1 MKTASKILS
10 MLLLVAMCLS
20 LMGGSAYADDIII
33 DDGNNLIIDGSGAQ
47 KKASTPSNDED
58 NIIIDNSGNSDNN
71 NSKDPPAT
79 QPEIIIDDQ
88 EIKSNLMDV
97 MPMSAIGNVWQVNGK
112 DYSTMGKGV
121 EYAGNGTLLLK
132 NNTTLDGETNNKVT
146 ITQNMT
152 IDLGGKTL
160 ELGSTNISIIGCT
173 VTFTNGTV
181 STTGTGRIVVES
193 GATLINN
200 AGIGSESI
208 IQNGTVDVTDDW
220 VAMIGTIKYKT
231 ASEAF
236 TAAAAAGGATIDF
249 NPDISKAKDFVLEGF
264 TASGGTYTLN
274 LASNRLILKNCN
286 FSGCTLNV
294 YGTDGGSFL
303 KSADS
308 GPSTFNG
315 TKIYLGTGVDL
326 EGANFTLTGANAKLT
341 VNGGDVNALTLNEGA
356 GLYMASGTVKSLT
369 AGTNAVLTVS
379 GGTVENF
386 TTTNNL
392 STNRGVTGGKWK
404 LANNQLE
411 RLKSAVPDTHEVVG
425 PDSNGYYTVQLKGSS
440 GGTTP
445 GDSYVLYGSPYTR
458 NSSGSV
464 YVDFTIASTNGNY
477 YYKPANGN
485 ITALSSGQYSVS
497 GISNGYNYRLTLSNS
512 FLNGLANGS
521 YTLYRASGTNSEG
534 NTLATQMG
542 TFVIQGSGTN
552 IPSGDASVWPAN
564 ENTWYSGNGMFYFY
578 VQPSL
583 LLVDA
588 GSYKYYEV
596 AVDGALVGG
605 DKISYSAGSQRF
617 GIVSSYMDNLAPGS
631 HTMSVRTANG
641 YASCTFYV
649 GATLRPVD
657 TDKHVIG
664 SSKTLSF
671 VCSEPISSVYVGGT
685 QLVNYYDDYY
695 TLSNSRRTITLSAAF
710 LNARTAGST
719 YTLSVITDSGS
730 QPSCTFQIL
739 TKAQA
744 SASPQTG
751 DESNLALWAAAL
763 ILSGGAMVAVMPR
776 LKKGKNK

>member
-47 KKASTPSNDED
+47 KKASIPSNDED

-121 EYAGNGTLLLK
+121 EHAGNGTLLLK
-132 NNTTLDGETNNKVT
+132 DNTKLDGETDNKVT

-200 AGIGSESI
+200 AGIGSGSI

-220 VAMIGTIKYKT
+220 VAMVGTIKYKT
-231 ASEAF
+231 EIEAF

-404 LANNQLE
+404 LADNQLE

-521 YTLYRASGTNSEG
+521 YTLYRASGINDKGMTV
-534 NTLATQMG
+534 ATQMG

-552 IPSGDASVWPAN
+552 IPSGDAYIYPTYES
-564 ENTWYSGNGMFYFY
+564 TWFSGNGTYYFT
-578 VQPSL
+578 VIPDL
-583 LLVDA
+583 KLVA
-588 GSYKYYEV
+588 GSNYSYYDV
-596 AVDGALVGG
+596 RIDGKLVGG
-605 DKISYSAGSQRF
+605 DKLTYNGVQSF
-617 GIVSSYMDNLAPGS
+617 GVASSYMDNLATGN
-631 HTMSVRTANG
+631 HTIEVLTSSG
-641 YASCTFYV
+641 YVSCSFRV
-649 GATLRPVD
+649 GATLKPVD

-671 VCSEPISSVYVGGT
+671 VCSDPISRVWVGGT
-685 QLVNYYDDYY
+685 ELVNNFDDYY
-695 TLSNSRRTITLSAAF
+695 TLSSSGKTITLTAAF

-719 YTLSVITDSGS
+719 YTLKVQTIYGDT
-730 QPSCTFQIL
+730 PTCTFQIL

-751 DESNLALWAAAL
+751 DESNLALWATVL
-763 ILSGGAMVAVMPR
+763 ILSGGAMVAVVPR
-776 LKKGKNK
+776 LKKMKSK

>member
-97 MPMSAIGNVWQVNGK
+97 MPMSAVGNVWQVNGK
-112 DYSTMGKGV
+112 VCSTMGKGV
-121 EYAGNGTLLLK
+121 EHAGNGTLLLK
-132 NNTTLDGETNNKVT
+132 DNTKLDGETDNKVT

-152 IDLGGKTL
+152 IDLGTY
-160 ELGSTNISIIGCT
+160 ELDLGDTNIYISNRAV
-173 VTFTNGTV
+173 VTFNNGTV
-181 STTGTGRIVVES
+181 KSTGSGKIYVES
-193 GATLINN
+193 GSKLVNN
-200 AGIGSESI
+200 TGIPDTI
-208 IQNGTVDVTDDW
+208 IVGTGTVEVTDDW
-220 VAMIGTIKYKT
+220 VAMVGTIKYKT
-231 ASEAF
+231 AIEAF

-249 NPDISKAKDFVLEGF
+249 NPDITKAEDFVLKGF

-274 LASNRLILKNCN
+274 LASNRLILKDCN

-303 KSADS
+303 KNNNSSFD
-308 GPSTFNG
+308 G
-315 TKIYLGTGVDL
+315 TQIYLGTGVDL
-326 EGANFTLTGANAKLT
+326 EGASFILTGANAKLT
-341 VNGGDVNALTLNEGA
+341 VNGGDVNALTLNDGA

-386 TTTNNL
+386 TTTGDL
-392 STNRGVTGGKWK
+392 STNRGVIGGKWK
-404 LANNQLE
+404 LASVDHLGS
-411 RLKSAVPDTHEVVG
+411 LKSAVPDTHEVVG

-440 GGTTP
+440 GGTTT

-521 YTLYRASGTNSEG
+521 YTLFRASGIRDG
-534 NTLATQMG
+534 KIVATQMG

-552 IPSGDASVWPAN
+552 IPSGDAYIYPTYES
-564 ENTWYSGNGMFYFY
+564 TWFSGNGTYYFT
-578 VQPSL
+578 VIPDL
-583 LLVDA
+583 KLVA
-588 GSYKYYEV
+588 GSNYSYYDV
-596 AVDGALVGG
+596 RIDGKLVGG
-605 DKISYSAGSQRF
+605 DKLTYNGVQSF
-617 GIVSSYMDNLAPGS
+617 GVASSYMDNLATGN
-631 HTMSVRTANG
+631 HTIEVLTSSG
-641 YASCTFYV
+641 YVSCSFRV
-649 GATLRPVD
+649 GATLKPVD

-671 VCSEPISSVYVGGT
+671 VCSDPISRVWVGGT
-685 QLVNYYDDYY
+685 ELVNNFDDYY
-695 TLSNSRRTITLSAAF
+695 TLSSSGKTITLTAAF

-719 YTLSVITDSGS
+719 YTLKVQTIYGDT
-730 QPSCTFQIL
+730 PTCTFQIL
-739 TKAQA
+739 TRAQA

-751 DESNLALWAAAL
+751 DESNLALWATVL
-763 ILSGGAMVAVMPR
+763 ILSGGAMVAVVPR
-776 LKKGKNK
+776 LKKMKSK

>member
-97 MPMSAIGNVWQVNGK
+97 MPMSAMGNVWQVNGK

-132 NNTTLDGETNNKVT
+132 DNTKLDGETDNKVT

-152 IDLGGKTL
+152 IDLGTY
-160 ELGSTNISIIGCT
+160 ELDLGDTNIYISNRAV
-173 VTFTNGTV
+173 VTFNNGMV
-181 STTGTGRIVVES
+181 KSTGSGKIYVES
-193 GATLINN
+193 GSKLVNN
-200 AGIGSESI
+200 TGIPDTI
-208 IQNGTVDVTDDW
+208 IVGTGTVDVTDDW
-220 VAMIGTIKYKT
+220 VAMVGTIKYKT
-231 ASEAF
+231 AIEAF

-249 NPDISKAKDFVLEGF
+249 NPDITKAEDFVLKGF

-274 LASNRLILKNCN
+274 LASNRLILKDCN

-303 KSADS
+303 KNNNSSFD
-308 GPSTFNG
+308 G
-315 TKIYLGTGVDL
+315 TQIYLGTGVDL
-326 EGANFTLTGANAKLT
+326 EGASFILTGANAKLT
-341 VNGGDVNALTLNEGA
+341 VNGGDVNALTLNDGA

-386 TTTNNL
+386 TTIDNL

-404 LANNQLE
+404 LADNQLE

-521 YTLYRASGTNSEG
+521 YTLYRASGTNSDG
-534 NTLATQMG
+534 KTVATQMG

-552 IPSGDASVWPAN
+552 IPSGDAYIYPTYES
-564 ENTWYSGNGMFYFY
+564 TWFSGNGTYYFT
-578 VQPSL
+578 VIPDL
-583 LLVDA
+583 KLVA
-588 GSYKYYEV
+588 GSNYSYYDV
-596 AVDGALVGG
+596 RIDGKLVGG
-605 DKISYSAGSQRF
+605 DKLTYNGVQSF
-617 GIVSSYMDNLAPGS
+617 GVASSYMDNLATGN
-631 HTMSVRTANG
+631 HTIEVLTSSG
-641 YASCTFYV
+641 YVSCSFRV
-649 GATLRPVD
+649 GATLKPVD

-671 VCSEPISSVYVGGT
+671 VCSDPISRVWVGGT
-685 QLVNYYDDYY
+685 ELVNNFDDYY
-695 TLSNSRRTITLSAAF
+695 TLSSSGKTITLTAAF

-719 YTLSVITDSGS
+719 YTLKVQTIYGDT
-730 QPSCTFQIL
+730 PTCTFQIL
-739 TKAQA
+739 TRAQA

-751 DESNLALWAAAL
+751 DESNLALWATVL
-763 ILSGGAMVAVMPR
+763 ILSGGAMVAVVPR
-776 LKKGKNK
+776 LKKMKSR

>member
-97 MPMSAIGNVWQVNGK
+97 MPMSAMGNVWQVNGK

-132 NNTTLDGETNNKVT
+132 DDTTLNGETDNKVT

-152 IDLGGKTL
+152 IDLGTY
-160 ELGSTNISIIGCT
+160 ELDLGDTNIYISNRAV
-173 VTFTNGTV
+173 VTFNNGMV
-181 STTGTGRIVVES
+181 KSTGSGKIYVES
-193 GATLINN
+193 GSKLVNN
-200 AGIGSESI
+200 TGIPDTI
-208 IQNGTVDVTDDW
+208 IVGTGTVDVTDDW
-220 VAMIGTIKYKT
+220 VAMVGTIKYKT
-231 ASEAF
+231 AIEAF

-249 NPDISKAKDFVLEGF
+249 NPDITKAEDFVLKGF

-303 KSADS
+303 KNNNSSFD
-308 GPSTFNG
+308 G
-315 TKIYLGTGVDL
+315 TQIYLGTGVDL
-326 EGANFTLTGANAKLT
+326 EGASFILTGANAKLT
-341 VNGGDVNALTLNEGA
+341 VNGGDVNALTLNDGA

-386 TTTNNL
+386 TTIDNL

-404 LANNQLE
+404 LADNQLE

-521 YTLYRASGTNSEG
+521 YTLYRASGTNSDG
-534 NTLATQMG
+534 KTVATQMG

-552 IPSGDASVWPAN
+552 IPSGDAYIYPTYES
-564 ENTWYSGNGMFYFY
+564 TWFSGNGTYYFT
-578 VQPSL
+578 VIPDL
-583 LLVDA
+583 KLVA
-588 GSYKYYEV
+588 GSNYSYYDV
-596 AVDGALVGG
+596 RIDGKLVGG
-605 DKISYSAGSQRF
+605 DKLTYNGVQSF
-617 GIVSSYMDNLAPGS
+617 GVASSYMDNLATGN
-631 HTMSVRTANG
+631 HTIEVLTSSG
-641 YASCTFYV
+641 YVSCSFRV
-649 GATLRPVD
+649 GATLKPVD

-671 VCSEPISSVYVGGT
+671 VCSDPISRVWVGGT
-685 QLVNYYDDYY
+685 ELVNNFDDYY
-695 TLSNSRRTITLSAAF
+695 TLSSSGKTITLTAAF

-719 YTLSVITDSGS
+719 YTLKVQTIYGDT
-730 QPSCTFQIL
+730 PTCTFRIL
-739 TKAQA
+739 TRAQA

-751 DESNLALWAAAL
+751 DESNLALWATVL
-763 ILSGGAMVAVMPR
+763 ILSGGAMVAVVPR
-776 LKKGKNK
+776 LKKMKSK

>member
-97 MPMSAIGNVWQVNGK
+97 MPMSAVGNDWQVNGK

-121 EYAGNGTLLLK
+121 EYAGNGTLVLK
-132 NNTTLDGETNNKVT
+132 KNTTLNGETDNKVT

-152 IDLGGKTL
+152 IDLGTY
-160 ELGSTNISIIGCT
+160 ELDLGDTNIYISNRAV
-173 VTFTNGTV
+173 VTFNNGTV
-181 STTGTGRIVVES
+181 KSTGSGKIYVES
-193 GATLINN
+193 GSKLVNN
-200 AGIGSESI
+200 TDIPDTI
-208 IQNGTVDVTDDW
+208 IVGAGTVEVTDDW
-220 VAMIGTIKYKT
+220 VAMVGTIKYKT
-231 ASEAF
+231 AIEAF

-249 NPDISKAKDFVLEGF
+249 NPDITKAENFVLKGF

-274 LASNRLILKNCN
+274 LASNRLILKDCN

-303 KSADS
+303 KNNNSSFD
-308 GPSTFNG
+308 G
-315 TKIYLGTGVDL
+315 TQIYLGTGVDL
-326 EGANFTLTGANAKLT
+326 EGASFILTGANAKLT
-341 VNGGDVNALTLNEGA
+341 VNGGDVNALTLNDGA

-386 TTTNNL
+386 TTIDNL

-404 LANNQLE
+404 LADNQLE

-521 YTLYRASGTNSEG
+521 YTLYRASGTNSDG
-534 NTLATQMG
+534 KTVATQMG

-552 IPSGDASVWPAN
+552 IPSGDAYIYPTYES
-564 ENTWYSGNGMFYFY
+564 TWFSGNGTYYFT
-578 VQPSL
+578 VIPDL
-583 LLVDA
+583 KLVA
-588 GSYKYYEV
+588 GSNYSYYDV
-596 AVDGALVGG
+596 RIDGKLVGG
-605 DKISYSAGSQRF
+605 DKLTYNGVQSF
-617 GIVSSYMDNLAPGS
+617 GVASSYMDNLATGN
-631 HTMSVRTANG
+631 HTIEVLTSSG
-641 YASCTFYV
+641 YVSCSFRV
-649 GATLRPVD
+649 GATLKPVD

-671 VCSEPISSVYVGGT
+671 VCSDPISRVWVGGT
-685 QLVNYYDDYY
+685 ELVNNFDDYY
-695 TLSNSRRTITLSAAF
+695 TLSSSGKTITLTAAF

-719 YTLSVITDSGS
+719 YTLKVQTIYGDT
-730 QPSCTFQIL
+730 PTCTFQIL
-739 TKAQA
+739 TRAQA

-751 DESNLALWAAAL
+751 DESNLALWATVL
-763 ILSGGAMVAVMPR
+763 ILSGGAMVAVVPR
-776 LKKGKNK
+776 LKKMKSR